1 MVRRR
6 RMDVERPTKCQF
18 GQNDKRTPPSSANL
32 SVCLIHCWGNT
43 PMEIGLTRKR
53 VLEALRVYLVIGLI
67 AAIFGVISIFLAGSS
82 KGPSNVTKFWL
93 LVFLFFMPSGIWL
106 FLCAI
111 LCSITLR
118 VSDGVIEQ
126 VLWKHFVLKRQPIS
140 ALTKISGS
148 GFSALVLHFRG
159 GVRIAL
165 PGIQIKDQ
173 YEFLVFLDKLRPE
186 LDLLA

>member
-1 MVRRR
+1 VKAHRVRNQTRSTVGR
-6 RMDVERPTKCQF
+6 
-18 GQNDKRTPPSSANL
+18 
-32 SVCLIHCWGNT
+32 NT

-53 VLEALRVYLVIGLI
+53 VLETLRIYLVIGLI
-67 AAIFGVISIFLAGSS
+67 AAICGVISIFLADSS
-82 KGPSNVTKFWL
+82 KAPTNVTKFWL
-93 LVFLFFMPSGIWL
+93 LMFLFLMPSGIWL
-106 FLCAI
+106 FLCTI

-140 ALTKISGS
+140 ALTKISGG

-165 PGIQIKDQ
+165 PGIHIKDK